1 MGMSYLFDTNTVIYF
16 LGKIALS
23 DNALKQIDTFCS
35 QGQHLSIIT
44 KLELLGYHFES
55 EKNEES
61 TKNFVSSSKIYQ
73 ISPEIETETIIL
85 RKTTKMKLPDAIIAA
100 TAIVNNFALISA
112 NTKDFRSIDRL
123 KLLNPFDL

>member
-1 MGMSYLFDTNTVIYF
+1 MSYLFDTNTVIYF